1 MYKNSYNSRENNQYN
16 QNNNYNQNNRL
27 HNYREQYVPNM
38 NNVSNTKGE
47 FKPKSYNSIFIAV
60 LTILYIL
67 FINKISEMLSTSN
80 LDDESKISSYVMM
93 VYFISIM
100 GLVIGYVWMTEQNN
114 GNYVLRRSL
123 TYGGITMLLYTIL
136 NYWEYLDD
144 YAKLIML
151 ALSISSI
158 VYYAY

>member
-1 MYKNSYNSRENNQYN
+1 MSKNSYNPNVYNNKNKYN
-16 QNNNYNQNNRL
+16 SNGQNNKQPINIKQ
-27 HNYREQYVPNM
+27 
-38 NNVSNTKGE
+38 E
-47 FKPKSYNSIFIAV
+47 FKPKTYNGLFITI

-67 FINKISEMLSTSN
+67 FINKVAEMLSSSSN
-80 LDDESKISSYVMM
+80 ADEDSKISSYVMT

-100 GLVIGYVWMTEQNN
+100 GLVIAYIWIIQENN

-123 TYGGITMLLYTIL
+123 TYGGIAMLLYSIL

-151 ALSISSI
+151 ALSISCI
-158 VYYAY
+158 IYYAY